1 MKAVSISEAKN
12 KLSALLRGLP
22 GGDSVII
29 MDRGRPVAKLE
40 LIDLGTDESGA
51 RLSTLVRRGLLSPGN
66 GALPHS
72 IWETDPPRPKTRV
85 NVVEVHLEERSTGR

>member
-1 MKAVSISEAKN
+1 MSISEAKN

-40 LIDLGTDESGA
+40 RVDLGADESGA
-51 RLSTLVRRGLLSPGN
+51 RLSNLVRRGLLSPGN
-66 GALPHS
+66 GSPPSL

-85 NVVEVHLEERSTGR
+85 SVVDVLLEERSTGR